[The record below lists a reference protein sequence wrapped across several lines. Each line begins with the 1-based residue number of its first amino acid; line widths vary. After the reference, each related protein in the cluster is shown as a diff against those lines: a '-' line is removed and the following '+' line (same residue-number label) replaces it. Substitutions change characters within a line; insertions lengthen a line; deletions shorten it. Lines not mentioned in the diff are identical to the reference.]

1 MTEKNS
7 PDNQNSK
14 KKYKWF
20 AVILIALL
28 LLLIGSAGYYLEKD
42 LIQFPNDKLEEQEDQ
57 AQNGNLKEREDQLRN
72 GKLEERSEQAQK
84 EKLEEKGEQVQ
95 KNGQSKSQSK
105 VDEKEKTAENKP
117 KSSKNGNNNQLKT
130 DKKNESKAV
139 GNSPT
144 ADNEYREELSD
155 PSILD
160 RILSI
165 LGLAENDFS
174 EKLNILFVGL
184 DDEESVSLGTIEADS
199 IMLGKL
205 RPKQN
210 KLEIININEDTI
222 YQDQAL
228 RDYYNGDLR
237 NAVEAVTAAEIDYH
251 VYVNYKG
258 FEKVIDE
265 LGGVKI
271 NLDKKVVVPALG
283 LNLKAGS
290 NLLSGKEAL
299 NFVRW
304 KGNNS
309 LDRSARQKLL
319 ISSVIDKLKGNN
331 ILFNVKDLYHT
342 IVESYNSVKTD
353 IDPILAA
360 EIFSYIKENDEFSLE
375 FNQ

>member
-42 LIQFPNDKLEEQEDQ
+42 LIQFPDDKLEEQKEQAADRGPKDNGGLSGDNKAGSSQSEKKTNAEDK
-57 AQNGNLKEREDQLRN
+57 QNSAEAGNNEPLSGKGKSN
-72 GKLEERSEQAQK
+72 GK
-84 EKLEEKGEQVQ
+84 
-95 KNGQSKSQSK
+95 
-105 VDEKEKTAENKP
+105 DKP
-117 KSSKNGNNNQLKT
+117 T
-130 DKKNESKAV
+130 AV
-139 GNSPT
+139 GSSPDE
-144 ADNEYREELSD
+144 DNNFGEELSD

-165 LGLAENDFS
+165 LGLSENNFS
-174 EKLNILFVGL
+174 QRLNILFVGL
-184 DDEESVSLGTIEADS
+184 DDEESVSLGTVEADS
-199 IMLGKL
+199 IMIAKL
-205 RPKQN
+205 RPEKN
-210 KLEIININEDTI
+210 KLKIIDISEETI
-222 YQDQAL
+222 YQDQPL
-228 RDYYNGDLR
+228 KDYYNGDLR
-237 NAVEAVTAAEIDYH
+237 AAVEAVTAAEIDYY

-271 NLDKKVVVPALG
+271 NLDEKVVVPALG

-290 NLLSGKEAL
+290 NLLSGREAL

-304 KGNNS
+304 KGSNS
-309 LDRSARQKLL
+309 LDRAARQKLF

-331 ILFNVKDLYHT
+331 ILFDVKDLYHT
-342 IVESYNSVKTD
+342 IVKSYNSVKTD

-375 FNQ
+375 FAE